1 MCKRKYRKLG
11 WTLAILAACGA
22 SAAAWGQESQTPP
35 AATGQYAA
43 TVQTQQ
49 AGDPLSFDD
58 IRARFEQQEA
68 EIRRLQAQLAGAQ
81 QGPPAATAAY
91 AGPVGADAAGTAPA
105 ASPSSGKQVG
115 SDLSGIVFFKDGEFL
130 NFSTPNKDFTMH
142 LGGWVQWDNVWWN
155 QSQALKVLQ
164 TPKAG
169 HQNALLASQNAGGGI
184 DSGTVS
190 NPNGLQDGDYF
201 RRLRI
206 VQEGT
211 FWETGEYRF
220 NWALERDVYDTVGLD
235 ELWVGQNKIPV
246 IGSVR
251 VGHVKNALGL
261 EGDMT
266 SSSRCM
272 TFMER
277 SSYSEAIELN
287 QNFVTGLW
295 LGNSYAD
302 DRITYQAVLFRPDNQ
317 NSGDFFGTDQY
328 GVQGRITCL
337 PLYEDEG
344 RHLLHFGLS
353 GGWRNGTNN
362 LANAYTGNTITLAAH
377 PELKDDDPASSMS
390 NGQALP
396 NVDSNAM
403 ISTGA
408 LACDNDCLMG
418 LEMLYIR
425 GPLSFQAEYG
435 WNWLNNASGING
447 TTLTSPRDYMF
458 NGGYVQLAYTLTGE
472 NRAYDKKSGCLSR
485 YYFGTQGPHEN
496 AFLVRDQ
503 AGGPCWGRGAWE
515 IAARYSYVDLNS
527 GIGSTAVQGGIM
539 EGVGLALNWY
549 LNTNLTINTEWV
561 WDNRYAQPITG
572 TGTPAIPGA
581 VSAFGT
587 RVQYSF

>member
-1 MCKRKYRKLG
+1 MSEHFCQRLG
-11 WTLAILAACGA
+11 WVVAVIAAWAA
-22 SAAAWGQESQTPP
+22 SGTAWGQEGQTPP
-35 AATGQYAA
+35 AATGQYATTA
-43 TVQTQQ
+43 Q
-49 AGDPLSFDD
+49 APQGGDPLTFDD
-58 IRARFEQQEA
+58 IRARFEQQDQ
-68 EIRRLQAQLAGAQ
+68 EIRQLQAQLAAAQ
-81 QGPPAATAAY
+81 QGPPAATAPY
-91 AGPVGADAAGTAPA
+91 AGPVGADAASAAPA
-105 ASPSSGKQVG
+105 GSAPCPKQVG

-155 QSQALKVLQ
+155 EAPQLKVNQ

-169 HQNALLASQNAGGGI
+169 NQNASLASQNAGGGM
-184 DSGTVS
+184 
-190 NPNGLQDGDYF
+190 NNGANGSLQDGDYW

-220 NWALERDVYDTVGLD
+220 NWALENDQFSTVGLD
-235 ELWVGQNKIPV
+235 EMWVGQNSIPV
-246 IGSVR
+246 VGTVR

-295 LGNSYAD
+295 LGSSYAD
-302 DRITYQAVLFRPDNQ
+302 DRITYQAVLFRPDNK

-328 GVQGRITCL
+328 GIQARLTCL

-344 RHLLHFGLS
+344 RHLLHLAIS
-353 GGWRNGTNN
+353 GGWRDGANN
-362 LANAYTGNTITLAAH
+362 LASTYTGNTVTLAAH
-377 PELKDDDPASSMS
+377 PELKDDDPAGSSALS
-390 NGQALP
+390 QALP
-396 NVDSNAM
+396 NANALSM

-408 LACDNDCLMG
+408 LACNDEYLLG
-418 LEMLYIR
+418 LETLYIR
-425 GPLSFQAEYG
+425 GPFSLQAEYG

-447 TTLTSPRDYMF
+447 ATLPAPHDYMF
-458 NGGYVQLAYTLTGE
+458 NGGYVQVAYTLTGE

-485 YYFGTQGPHEN
+485 YYFGTQGPYEN
-496 AFLVRDQ
+496 AFLVRDVN
-503 AGGPCWGRGAWE
+503 GGLCWGRGAWE
-515 IAARYSYVDLNS
+515 VAARYTYTDLNS
-527 GIGSTAVQGGIM
+527 GVGNTAVQGGIM
-539 EGVGLALNWY
+539 EGFGLALNWY
-549 LNTNLTINTEWV
+549 FNTNLTVNTEWV
-561 WDNRYAQPITG
+561 WDNRYDQPTTG
-572 TGTPAIPGA
+572 VAAIPGA